1 MQLQLRHSPVGGHQ
15 HPYIA
20 HNGGVHT
27 HLVHLGQVPGQQIG
41 LLIVQQ
47 GVAGQVKA
55 LAHLVGQLH
64 RLGQLLL
71 GKAPGPRAHVKEL
84 AAQIYRVRP
93 KAQCRLQ
100 PFPVARRRQDLR
112 FVFYHS
118 VRFPLAYSFIWM
130 ERPTSSAFSS
140 PCSAASRYSAKVSAL
155 PAPFAVMIFPSCC
168 KGAAV

>member
-1 MQLQLRHSPVGGHQ
+1 MGGHQ

-20 HNGGVHT
+20 HNGSVHA
-27 HLVHLGQVPGQQIG
+27 HLMHLGQVPGQQVG

-93 KAQCRLQ
+93 KAQRRLQ
-100 PFPVARRRQDLR
+100 PFPSPAGARTSGFLSIIVL
-112 FVFYHS
+112 FSPV
-118 VRFPLAYSFIWM
+118 YSFIWI

-140 PCSAASRYSAKVSAL
+140 PCRAASRYSAKVMAL
-155 PAPFAVMIFPSCC
+155 PAPVRR
-168 KGAAV
+168 